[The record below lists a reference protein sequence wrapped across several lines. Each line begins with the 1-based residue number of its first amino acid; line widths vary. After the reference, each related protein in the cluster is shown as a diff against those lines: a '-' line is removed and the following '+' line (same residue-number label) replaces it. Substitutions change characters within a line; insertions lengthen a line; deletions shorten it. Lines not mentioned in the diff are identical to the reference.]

1 MPILLVTHLMSVKDG
16 LEFSFKDIA
25 SELETKKADDE
36 EEEASSD
43 AESDESE

>member
-1 MPILLVTHLMSVKDG
+1 MRILLTTHLVSVKDG
-16 LEFSFKDIA
+16 LEFSVKDIA
-25 SELETKKADDE
+25 SELETKKADE